1 MTDQPL
7 IAEVSQKALVRS
19 PADELLVMQVDADTW
34 ELPGGRMG
42 ATEAPIVG
50 LKREVTEET
59 GLSVT
64 VGEPIHTAAWRND
77 AGRGRFSVVY
87 YCETET
93 TDVELSDEHCD
104 YEWVSPS
111 TARDALLTVS
121 IHQTAIDRLL
131 AAEESPIGQ
140 TAATDD

>member
-7 IAEVSQKALVRS
+7 IAEVSQKALIRS
-19 PADELLVMQVDADTW
+19 PADKLLVMQADAETW

-50 LKREVTEET
+50 LKREITEET

-87 YCETET
+87 YCEAAT
-93 TDVELSDEHCD
+93 TAVELSDEHCD
-104 YEWVSPS
+104 HAWVSPQ
-111 TARDALLTVS
+111 TARDEFLTVS
-121 IHQTAIDRLL
+121 IHKTAIDRLL
-131 AAEESPIGQ
+131 AAEQSPVGQ
-140 TAATDD
+140 TAVSND

>member
-1 MTDQPL
+1 MTEQPL
-7 IAEVSQKALVRS
+7 IAEVSQKALIRS
-19 PADELLVMQVDADTW
+19 PADELLVMQADPETW

-42 ATEAPIVG
+42 AAEAPIVG

-77 AGRGRFSVVY
+77 VGRGRFSVVY
-87 YCETET
+87 YCEAET

-111 TARDALLTVS
+111 TARDEFLTVS

-131 AAEESPIGQ
+131 AADALPSEQ

>member
-7 IAEVSQKALVRS
+7 IAEVSQKALIRS
-19 PADELLVMQVDADTW
+19 PTDELLVTW

-42 ATEAPIVG
+42 ASEAPIVA
-50 LKREVTEET
+50 LKREITEET

-77 AGRGRFSVVY
+77 VGRGRFSVVY
-87 YCETET
+87 CCEAET
-93 TDVELSDEHCD
+93 TAVELSDEHCD

-111 TARDALLTVS
+111 TARDEFLTVS

-131 AAEESPIGQ
+131 AAEQSPAGQ
-140 TAATDD
+140 TAASND